1 MNFSAS
7 VVAATMVAVC
17 AGAANDAYAAHKLAL
32 ESILDES
39 TSQESNYYSPIHHA
53 SYVHPHAGYAS
64 PIHHDPYP
72 YVHEHS
78 VLEVPA
84 HDEYDAF
91 GHDYDTE
98 RSTHIS
104 YPQRGDHEFHKEYAE
119 SCGVRDYCHR
129 FSQMISRDHAQY
141 KSHEYVRNGVQ
152 SNHLMTSYY
161 IEPNSLVVHEDAIVA
176 SLMLHEHEYYQ

>member
-39 TSQESNYYSPIHHA
+39 TSQESNYYYSPIHHA
-53 SYVHPHAGYAS
+53 SYVHPHEPYAS

-104 YPQRGDHEFHKEYAE
+104 YPHRGDHEFHKEYAE

-129 FSQMISRDHAQY
+129 FSQMLSRDHAQY
-141 KSHEYVRNGVQ
+141 KSHEYVRNGV
-152 SNHLMTSYY
+152 
-161 IEPNSLVVHEDAIVA
+161 
-176 SLMLHEHEYYQ
+176 